1 MRLKHVVALLGFLV
15 LFAGFA
21 GWMIAVAND
30 WVSPTLGV
38 LA

>member
-1 MRLKHVVALLGFLV
+1 MRLKHVIALTAFLV
-15 LFAGFA
+15 LFAAFS

-30 WVSPTLGV
+30 WITPTLGV